1 MNTGWSWVFLL
12 AVFAGLCFLAMII
25 GVMVLLFRAR
35 PRGPPAA
42 RRVKPDAV
50 KAGTQFFRLWLVLT
64 S

>member
-25 GVMVLLFRAR
+25 GVMVLLFRAATR
-35 PRGPPAA
+35 PPAA